1 MPEIQADFN
10 TTKKILETA
19 KIPIVGLTVSTRD
32 EALRLA
38 DEIGYPIVMKL
49 VSADIIHKTDVGVV
63 MLDISDRE
71 QAAEA
76 YDRIMTNAKKAGAK
90 KIDGVL
96 VQKQASRGFE
106 LLVGARQ
113 DPVFGPV
120 TMVGYGGRFVEL
132 FKDVSPGVGVLTR
145 EDVERML
152 AQTMAGRVIEGFR
165 GPPLD
170 KEAIITLAMNVS
182 KLMAERPEINELDLN
197 PVIVYPEGYSIVDA
211 RMILGEPVKHPR
223 AEDLSEE
230 RMESLKAIFDAKSV
244 AVVGASRP
252 GSIGGIILKNS
263 SRLEKLYPVNP
274 KRATLMGLPCYSDIK
289 SIPEAPDVAVFAV
302 TPPATI
308 RGFKEF
314 CECGGKGALIVSD
327 GYAEIGRP
335 DLEEQLKSIADQ
347 HGVVYIGP
355 NGLGVFDNFTG
366 FNTLFLPLIR
376 TGLPT
381 RPGPVGIISQSG
393 GIGLELL
400 EMAAEDNL
408 PIGKWV
414 SVGNASGISIPELL
428 ENMGRDD
435 RIKIIAVYMEG
446 LRNGLQFMEVGRRVA
461 KKKPVIV
468 IKGGM
473 AGGAQAT
480 MSHTA
485 SLAGSFEAFKAAC
498 QQAGFFLLEE
508 LTEDPKVLINILSIL
523 TTQKPA
529 RNNRVG
535 VVSVGG
541 GAAILLADQIT
552 SQGMQLTE
560 FADETKE
567 KLSRLLVSKVHAA
580 NAEEK
585 AQIAKRVAAN
595 PLDLFGDADDE
606 RLLDSIRILNEDP
619 NTDVIVMGL
628 YLQVPYLSEY
638 IGERLA
644 ELQGEMTKPL
654 IISPRGLS
662 PYVMRMRSYM
672 TQQDVHT
679 YTVPTITPLSIALE
693 IWRRYVNIDFT
704 A

>member
-1 MPEIQADFN
+1 MPESQADFN
-10 TTKKILETA
+10 TTKRILESA
-19 KIPIVGLTVSTRD
+19 NIPIVGKAVTSRE
-32 EALRLA
+32 EAVRIS
-38 DEIGYPIVMKL
+38 DSIGYPVVMKL
-49 VSADIIHKTDVGVV
+49 ISADIIHKTDVGVV
-63 MLDISDRE
+63 LLDIADAQGVQE
-71 QAAEA
+71 G
-76 YDRIMTNAKKAGAK
+76 YDRILDNARKAGAK
-90 KIDGVL
+90 QIDGVL

-113 DPVFGPV
+113 DPIFGPV

-132 FKDVSPGVGVLTR
+132 FKDVAPGVGVLTR

-152 AQTMAGRVIEGFR
+152 AQTMAGRVIDGFR
-165 GPPLD
+165 GPALD
-170 KEAIITLAMNVS
+170 REAVINLAMSVS
-182 KLMAERPEINELDLN
+182 RLMAERPEINELDLN
-197 PVIVYPEGYSIVDA
+197 PVILYPEGYSIVDA
-211 RMILGEPVKHPR
+211 RMILGEPIRHPR
-223 AEDLSEE
+223 GEDLSES
-230 RMESLKAIFDAKSV
+230 RLASLKAIFDAKSV

-263 SRLEKLYPVNP
+263 SRLEKLYPINP
-274 KRATLMGLPCYSDIK
+274 KRETLMGLPCYPDIK
-289 SIPEAPDVAVFAV
+289 SIPEQVDVAVFAV

-335 DLEEQLKSIADQ
+335 DLEEQLRAIANQ
-347 HGVVYIGP
+347 YGVVYIGP

-376 TGLPT
+376 SGLPT
-381 RPGPVGIISQSG
+381 RPGPIGIISQSG

-408 PIGKWV
+408 PIGTWV

-428 ENMGRDD
+428 EHMGRDD
-435 RIKIIAVYMEG
+435 RIKIIALYMEG
-446 LRNGLQFMEVGRRVA
+446 LRNGLQFMEVGRRVS

-473 AGGAQAT
+473 AGGAKAT

-498 QQAGFFLLEE
+498 QQAGLFLLEE
-508 LTEDPKVLINILSIL
+508 LTEDPKILINILSIL

-552 SQGMQLTE
+552 AHGMELTE
-560 FADETKE
+560 FTNKTK
-567 KLSRLLVSKVHAA
+567 KRLSGLLIGKVHCA
-580 NAEEK
+580 NDDEK
-585 AQIAKRVAAN
+585 AKIAKRVAAN
-595 PLDLFGDADDE
+595 PLDLFGDCDDD
-606 RLLDSIRILNEDP
+606 RLLEAIRILNEDP
-619 NTDVIVMGL
+619 NTDVIMVGL

-644 ELQGEMTKPL
+644 ELQRELTKPL

-662 PYVMRMRSYM
+662 RYVMRMRAHM
-672 TQQDVHT
+672 TQEDVHS
-679 YTVPTITPLSIALE
+679 YTVPTIQPLSIAIE
-693 IWRRYVNIDFT
+693 IWRRYGVDFT
-704 A
+704 V

>member
-1 MPEIQADFN
+1 MPETQAEFN
-10 TTKKILETA
+10 TTKRILETA
-19 KIPIVGLTVSTRD
+19 KIPIVGLAVTTRD
-32 EALRLA
+32 EALQVA
-38 DEIGYPIVMKL
+38 DDIGYPVVMKL
-49 VSADIIHKTDVGVV
+49 VSSDIIHKTDVGVV
-63 MLDISDRE
+63 VLDIGNRDR
-71 QAAEA
+71 AASA
-76 YDRIMTNAKKAGAK
+76 YDEIMANAKAAGAK
-90 KIDGVL
+90 QIDGIL
-96 VQKQASRGFE
+96 VQKQAGRGFE

-132 FKDVSPGVGVLTR
+132 FKDVSPGVGVLPR
-145 EDVERML
+145 QDVERML

-170 KEAIITLAMNVS
+170 KEAIIELTMNVS
-182 KLMAERPEINELDLN
+182 KLMADRPEIRELDLN
-197 PVIVYPEGYSIVDA
+197 PVIVYEKGFSIVDA

-223 AEDLSEE
+223 AEDLSED
-230 RMESLKAIFDAKSV
+230 RMASLAAIFDAKSV
-244 AVVGASRP
+244 AVVGASKP

-274 KRATLMGLPCYSDIK
+274 SRHTLMGLPCYPNLESL
-289 SIPEAPDVAVFAV
+289 PEPPDVAVFAV

-308 RGFKEF
+308 EGFRTF

-335 DLEEQLKSIADQ
+335 DLEEQLKAIADR

-355 NGLGVFDNFTG
+355 NGLGVFDNFSG

-376 TGLPT
+376 SGLPM
-381 RPGPVGIISQSG
+381 RPGPIGIISQSG

-414 SVGNASGISIPELL
+414 SVGNASGVSIAELL
-428 ENMGRDD
+428 EDMGRDD
-435 RIKIIAVYMEG
+435 RIKIIALYMEG

-461 KKKPVIV
+461 QKKPVIV

-473 AGGAQAT
+473 AGGAEAT

-508 LTEDPKVLINILSIL
+508 LTEDPKILINILSIL
-523 TTQKPA
+523 TTQKAA

-560 FADETKE
+560 FADETKD
-567 KLSRLLVSKVHAA
+567 KLSRLLMNKVHAA
-580 NAEEK
+580 NDEEK
-585 AQIAKRVAAN
+585 ARIARRVAAN

-606 RLLDSIRILNEDP
+606 RLLEAVRILNEDP

-644 ELQGEMTKPL
+644 ELQRELVKPL

-662 PYVMRMRSYM
+662 RYVMRMRAHM

-679 YTVPTITPLSIALE
+679 YTVPTIKPLSIALE
-693 IWRRYVNIDFT
+693 VWRRYGIDFT
-704 A
+704 V

>member
-1 MPEIQADFN
+1 MSETQADFN
-10 TTKKILETA
+10 TTKRILETA
-19 KIPIVGLTVSTRD
+19 KIPIVGLAVTTRE
-32 EALRLA
+32 EALRVA
-38 DEIGYPIVMKL
+38 DEVGYPVVMKL
-49 VSADIIHKTDVGVV
+49 ISADIIHKTDVGVV
-63 MLDISDRE
+63 MLDIESRDD
-71 QAAEA
+71 AGKA
-76 YDRIMTNAKKAGAK
+76 YDLILENAEKAGAK
-90 KIDGVL
+90 QIDGVL
-96 VQKQASRGFE
+96 VQKQAGRGFE

-120 TMVGYGGRFVEL
+120 TMVGHGGRFVEL

-145 EDVERML
+145 EDVVRML
-152 AQTMAGRVIEGFR
+152 GKTMAGRVVDGFR

-170 KEAIITLAMNVS
+170 KEAIIDLAVNVS
-182 KLMAERPEINELDLN
+182 QLMADRPEIRELDLN
-197 PVIVYPEGYSIVDA
+197 PVIVYPKGYSIVDA
-211 RMILGEPVKHPR
+211 RMILGEPVTNPR
-223 AEDLSEE
+223 AEDLSEA
-230 RMESLKAIFDAKSV
+230 RLTSLKAIFDAKSV

-263 SRLEKLYPVNP
+263 SRLEKLYPINP
-274 KRATLMGLPCYSDIK
+274 KRHHLMGLPCYPDFK
-289 SIPEAPDVAVFAV
+289 SIPEPVDVAVFAV

-308 RGFKEF
+308 SGFKEF

-335 DLEEQLKSIADQ
+335 DLEDQLKAIADR

-366 FNTLFLPLIR
+366 FNTLFLPLTR
-376 TGLPT
+376 TQLPQ
-381 RPGPVGIISQSG
+381 RSGPIGIISQSG

-408 PIGKWV
+408 PIGTWV

-428 ENMGRDD
+428 EHMGRDD

-446 LRNGLQFMEVGRRVA
+446 LRNGLQFMEVGRRIA

-508 LTEDPKVLINILSIL
+508 LTEDPKILINILSIL
-523 TTQKPA
+523 TTQKA
-529 RNNRVG
+529 ALNNRVG

-552 SQGMQLTE
+552 SHGMQLTE
-560 FADETKE
+560 FADETKD
-567 KLSRLLVSKVHAA
+567 KLSQLLIGKVHAA
-580 NAEEK
+580 NEEERTR
-585 AQIAKRVAAN
+585 IAKRVAAN
-595 PLDLFGDADDE
+595 PLDLFGDADDD
-606 RLLDSIRILNEDP
+606 RLLEAIRILNEDP
-619 NTDVIVMGL
+619 NTDVIVAGL

-644 ELQGEMTKPL
+644 ELQRELTKPL

-672 TQQDVHT
+672 TQNDVHT
-679 YTVPTITPLSIALE
+679 YTVPTIQPLSIAIE
-693 IWRRYVNIDFT
+693 IWRRYGIDFT
-704 A
+704 V

>member
-1 MPEIQADFN
+1 MPETQADFN

-19 KIPIVGLTVSTRD
+19 KIPIVGLAVSTRD
-32 EALRLA
+32 EALRVA

-63 MLDISDRE
+63 VLDIADR
-71 QAAEA
+71 QRASEA
-76 YDRIMTNAKKAGAK
+76 YDQILANAKKAGAK
-90 KIDGVL
+90 QIDGVL

-152 AQTMAGRVIEGFR
+152 SQTMAGRVIEGFR

-170 KEAIITLAMNVS
+170 KEAVIELAMNVS
-182 KLMAERPEINELDLN
+182 RLMAERPEINELDLN

-223 AEDLSEE
+223 AEDLSED
-230 RMESLKAIFDAKSV
+230 RLASLKAIFDAKSV
-244 AVVGASRP
+244 AVVGASKP

-263 SRLEKLYPVNP
+263 SRLSRLYPVNP
-274 KRATLMGLPCYSDIK
+274 KRDTLMGLRCYPDVK
-289 SIPEAPDVAVFAV
+289 SIPETPDVAVFAV

-335 DLEEQLKSIADQ
+335 DLEEQLKGIADK

-376 TGLPT
+376 SGLPM

-461 KKKPVIV
+461 KKKPVVV

-473 AGGAQAT
+473 AGGAKAT

-508 LTEDPKVLINILSIL
+508 LTEDPKILINILSIL
-523 TTQKPA
+523 STQKPA

-567 KLSRLLVSKVHAA
+567 KLSRLLINKVHAA
-580 NAEEK
+580 NEEEK
-585 AQIAKRVAAN
+585 ARIAKRVAAN

-644 ELQGEMTKPL
+644 ELQTELTKPL

-662 PYVMRMRSYM
+662 PYVMRMRAYM

-679 YTVPTITPLSIALE
+679 YTVPTIKPLSIALE
-693 IWRRYVNIDFT
+693 IWRRYVDIDFT
-704 A
+704 V

>member
-211 RMILGEPVKHPR
+211 RMILGDPVKHPR

>member
-1 MPEIQADFN
+1 MPETQAEFN
-10 TTKKILETA
+10 TTKRILETA
-19 KIPIVGLTVSTRD
+19 KIPIVGLAVTTRD
-32 EALRLA
+32 EALQVA
-38 DEIGYPIVMKL
+38 DDIGYPVVMKL
-49 VSADIIHKTDVGVV
+49 VSSDIIHKTDVGVV
-63 MLDISDRE
+63 VLDIGNRDR
-71 QAAEA
+71 AASA
-76 YDRIMTNAKKAGAK
+76 YDQIMANAKAAGAK
-90 KIDGVL
+90 QIDGIL
-96 VQKQASRGFE
+96 VQKQAGRGFE

-132 FKDVSPGVGVLTR
+132 FKDVSPGVGVLPR
-145 EDVERML
+145 QVVERML

-170 KEAIITLAMNVS
+170 KEAIIELTMNVS
-182 KLMAERPEINELDLN
+182 KLMADRPEIRELDLN
-197 PVIVYPEGYSIVDA
+197 PVIVYEKGFSIVDA

-223 AEDLSEE
+223 AEDLSED
-230 RMESLKAIFDAKSV
+230 RMASLAAIFDAKSV
-244 AVVGASRP
+244 AVVGASKP

-274 KRATLMGLPCYSDIK
+274 SRHTLMGLPCYPNLESL
-289 SIPEAPDVAVFAV
+289 PEPPDVAVFAV

-308 RGFKEF
+308 EGFRTF

-335 DLEEQLKSIADQ
+335 DLEEQLKAIADR

-355 NGLGVFDNFTG
+355 NGLGVFDNFSG

-376 TGLPT
+376 SGLPM
-381 RPGPVGIISQSG
+381 RPGPIGIISQSG

-414 SVGNASGISIPELL
+414 SVGNASGVSIAELL
-428 ENMGRDD
+428 EDMGRDD
-435 RIKIIAVYMEG
+435 RIKIIALYMEG

-461 KKKPVIV
+461 QKKPVIV

-473 AGGAQAT
+473 AGGAEAT

-508 LTEDPKVLINILSIL
+508 LTEDPKILINILSIL
-523 TTQKPA
+523 TTQKAA

-560 FADETKE
+560 FADETKD
-567 KLSRLLVSKVHAA
+567 KLSRLLMNKVHAA
-580 NAEEK
+580 NDEEK
-585 AQIAKRVAAN
+585 ARIARRVAAN

-606 RLLDSIRILNEDP
+606 RLLEAVRILNEDP

-644 ELQGEMTKPL
+644 ELQRELVKPL

-662 PYVMRMRSYM
+662 RYVMRMRAHM

-679 YTVPTITPLSIALE
+679 YTVPTIKPLSIALE
-693 IWRRYVNIDFT
+693 VWRRYGIDFT
-704 A
+704 V